1 MRWNSSYICYTHTH
15 TKLAIHI
22 HSDTVK
28 HTYTDWPKENVT
40 DETVISTTSF
50 TKCNW
55 FLFDW
60 VGNYFSINLG
70 SRVLILSLSYMYFCE
85 AMSFSKIASLAPK
98 PCLKQQGIFVWRHSI
113 ESAVLTN
120 AGQSKCCVMN
130 WILPFHSLLFKFSK
144 WEQSCIVNT
153 PDSMEYRQ
161 AEISWCF
168 NHGFGCQILRMT
180 LPPQNIPRIKMPIP
194 KLMILVSFYLKK
206 KFLLNVIKS
215 MTFVYDIVELTDH
228 SCCILFRPSF
238 IKINVYQWTRSVG
251 PRLFFLLYQ

>member
-1 MRWNSSYICYTHTH
+1 
-15 TKLAIHI
+15 
-22 HSDTVK
+22 
-28 HTYTDWPKENVT
+28 
-40 DETVISTTSF
+40 
-50 TKCNW
+50 
-55 FLFDW
+55 
-60 VGNYFSINLG
+60 
-70 SRVLILSLSYMYFCE
+70 MYFCE

-120 AGQSKCCVMN
+120 TGQSKCCVMN

-153 PDSMEYRQ
+153 PDSMEYRR

-206 KFLLNVIKS
+206 KFLLNVIKI
-215 MTFVYDIVELTDH
+215 YDTCLWYRWTYRPQLLHPFQAILHKDK
-228 SCCILFRPSF
+228 CI
-238 IKINVYQWTRSVG
+238 QWKLDITRSVG
-251 PRLFFLLYQ
+251 PRFFFVISDILLYQ